1 MKTPLESFL
10 PRLPAFNPARFAC
23 AQITLQREIDHYK
36 LDRATDEEVADKTIS
51 DCEDALRTLS
61 GHSLCAAAR
70 SVAVMQDIFRRNIKA
85 CAWSSLLILAGVG
98 LGFAANHVGRDT
110 APAMLLLGAMFG
122 IWFGI
127 GLALLALLARLKLEL
142 AGNQNAG
149 GFTVIYVLQNMVD
162 GHWRDAS
169 VNANEP
175 LARWA
180 IKLKSGEDWRAIRRE
195 SAEEITK

>member
-1 MKTPLESFL
+1 MKNPLESFL
-10 PRLPAFNPARFAC
+10 PRLPAFNPVRFAC

-70 SVAVMQDIFRRNIKA
+70 SIATLQDVFRRNIKA

-98 LGFAANHVGRDT
+98 LGLAAHHVGRDT
-110 APAMLLLGAMFG
+110 APVMLLLGAMFG

-127 GLALLALLARLKLEL
+127 GLPFSL
-142 AGNQNAG
+142 
-149 GFTVIYVLQNMVD
+149 
-162 GHWRDAS
+162 
-169 VNANEP
+169 
-175 LARWA
+175 
-180 IKLKSGEDWRAIRRE
+180 
-195 SAEEITK
+195 SAPG